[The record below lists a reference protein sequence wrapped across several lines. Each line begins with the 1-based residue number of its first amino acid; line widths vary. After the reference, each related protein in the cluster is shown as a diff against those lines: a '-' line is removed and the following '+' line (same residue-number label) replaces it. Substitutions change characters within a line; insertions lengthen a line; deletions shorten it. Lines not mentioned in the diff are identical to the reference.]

1 MPDAQWL
8 QPAGRVHRKPRPPA
22 SVVSASSRQSAD
34 ESLARSGPPRLRAHR
49 NSANLLRSHRP
60 RYPPALA
67 VPRYLRPFSRM
78 ASSSDAGGFALA
90 GSSSHSGWKARRC
103 VGPECARNPA
113 RWLDRLVNCGVN
125 RRVLPRFKSSR
136 LDYCSGIGL
145 MLGWRIVLIRRRILS
160 PTIPGGISFVKTL
173 QRTANPPNTGEG
185 SQSSPA
191 GAAERP
197 LNHE

>member
-34 ESLARSGPPRLRAHR
+34 ETLARSGPPRLRAHR

-136 LDYCSGIGL
+136 LDYRKGHWTDVGVAHCFDSSSNK
-145 MLGWRIVLIRRRILS
+145 ILS
-160 PTIPGGISFVKTL
+160 FAIPIGISYVKTL
-173 QRTANPPNTGEG
+173 QRTANPSEYGRGNQTASTQRRECTP
-185 SQSSPA
+185 
-191 GAAERP
+191 
-197 LNHE
+197 